1 MLLRRGWLRA
11 ASGVG
16 GWAPQGAAPA
26 PAAALRVVPA
36 LGAAPAAAAG
46 AARASSSRA
55 GDDGGDSVSAT
66 DVLAQRIDGVRW
78 RVFGSV
84 PDHVGT
90 PGTKRLRRK
99 LAGPSIL
106 SWYPPTVQELHPVF
120 YREKGQLWKVRR
132 KCVFSQRCCP
142 LPPRA
147 APAAALTLARAGRA
161 GVGGRRRASSRRA
174 KGRASGRRSRTS
186 DPALLGAWGARGCA
200 APIA

>member
-1 MLLRRGWLRA
+1 MLNGGLLLRRGWLRA
-11 ASGVG
+11 SGLG
-16 GWAPQGAAPA
+16 GWGPQGAALR
-26 PAAALRVVPA
+26 AAPA

-120 YREKGQLWKVRR
+120 YKEKGQLWKVRR
-132 KCVFSQRCCP
+132 KCVFCP
-142 LPPRA
+142 PPPPRA

-186 DPALLGAWGARGCA
+186 DRAACGTLGGACARGWLC
-200 APIA
+200 

>member
-16 GWAPQGAAPA
+16 GWAPQGGAPA

-132 KCVFSQRCCP
+132 KCVFCP
-142 LPPRA
+142 PPPRA
-147 APAAALTLARAGRA
+147 PRPLQLSPLRVLGGQASAGGEGQVPDAQREGQA
-161 GVGGRRRASSRRA
+161 GVDPEQVILRYLGR
-174 KGRASGRRSRTS
+174 GV
-186 DPALLGAWGARGCA
+186 PADVLR
-200 APIA
+200 P

>member
-1 MLLRRGWLRA
+1 MGEALCRYDLQFGRGD
-11 ASGVG
+11 ASG
-16 GWAPQGAAPA
+16 
-26 PAAALRVVPA
+26 
-36 LGAAPAAAAG
+36 AG
-46 AARASSSRA
+46 DGRDA

-120 YREKGQLWKVRR
+120 YKEKGQLWKVRR
-132 KCVFSQRCCP
+132 KCVFCPPPPPARRARCSSHPC
-142 LPPRA
+142 A
-147 APAAALTLARAGRA
+147 CWA
-161 GVGGRRRASSRRA
+161 GRRRREA
-174 KGRASGRRSRTS
+174 KGKFQTRKGKGKRAS
-186 DPALLGAWGARGCA
+186 
-200 APIA
+200 IQNK

>member
-1 MLLRRGWLRA
+1 MLGGGMLLRRGWLRA

-142 LPPRA
+142 PLPPPARRA
-147 APAAALTLARAGRA
+147 RCSSHPCARWA
-161 GVGGRRRASSRRA
+161 GRRRREA
-174 KGRASGRRSRTS
+174 KGKFQTRKGKGKRAS
-186 DPALLGAWGARGCA
+186 
-200 APIA
+200 IQNK